1 MPLRFADIDA
11 LDEVT
16 RANKL
21 PYDPSDSLQYAVHGK
36 FARNADDNNGVFGTW
51 YIGLNELVQTFG
63 KEEVATKLEEFE
75 AAAAAAREEA
85 LNAINPEAEQ
95 QQEEAAAPA

>member
-1 MPLRFADIDA
+1 MPLRYANIDA

-21 PYDPSDSLQYAVHGK
+21 PYDPELEYAVHGK
-36 FARNADDNNGVFGTW
+36 YARSADDTNGVFGTW

-63 KEEVATKLEEFE
+63 KEEVETKLAEFE

-85 LNAINPEAEQ
+85 LEAIELEAEQ